1 MPQKID
7 EEFRKGRR
15 CVRAPMPEIYFAA
28 HLRDRAV
35 SAHRAGSVVEAEVSD
50 LI

>member
-7 EEFRKGRR
+7 EEFWKGRR
-15 CVRAPMPEIYFAA
+15 CLKAPIPEIYFAA
-28 HLRDRAV
+28 YLLDRAV
-35 SAHRAGSVVEAEVSD
+35 SAYRAGSVVEAEVSD